1 MKKIVLLPLISFLI
15 INSCSKDSSSDDSF
29 SCSTIDLEN
38 INSNCTCTDLNL
50 NIIDNIDGIDSYTD
64 SEITYNYPAEGYTQL
79 HSMVNYYR
87 KKATPS
93 DEITSIGIKLIKY
106 VFNCDKYD
114 LIYLPLEGGGP
125 SPYYFRV
132 EYNDTNNEKKVMI
145 LKIDSLLSLTL
156 CTPAGCIKKSNNH
169 LYNDPR
175 IYAKSM
181 DEDTIND
188 IKKFIELIKEY
199 LEDKEAELITPF

>member
-1 MKKIVLLPLISFLI
+1 MKKIWPICLFFIISSCESKQEDEEYK
-15 INSCSKDSSSDDSF
+15 SCSI
-29 SCSTIDLEN
+29 IDLEN
-38 INSNCTCTDLNL
+38 VNSDCTCTDLNI

-64 SEITYNYPAEGYTQL
+64 SEITYNYPAEGETILHQMGYYYT
-79 HSMVNYYR
+79 

-106 VFNCDKYD
+106 VFNLDKYYS
-114 LIYLPLEGGGP
+114 IYIPTNGGGGP
-125 SPYYFRV
+125 SPYYFSV
-132 EYNDTNNEKKVMI
+132 EYKDTNNEKKYMCLRI
-145 LKIDSLLSLTL
+145 SDLLSLTL
-156 CTPAGCIKKSNNH
+156 DAPGCIKSNNH
-169 LYNDPR
+169 LYLDPG
-175 IYAKSM
+175 ISAKVM

>member
-1 MKKIVLLPLISFLI
+1 MKKIWPIYLFFIISSCESKHEDEEYK
-15 INSCSKDSSSDDSF
+15 SCSI
-29 SCSTIDLEN
+29 IDLEN
-38 INSNCTCTDLNL
+38 INSDCTCTDLNL
-50 NIIDNIDGIDSYTD
+50 NIVDNIDGIDSYID
-64 SEITYNYPAEGYTQL
+64 SEIIYDYPAEGETQL
-79 HSMVNYYR
+79 HSMGNYYE

-114 LIYLPLEGGGP
+114 LIYIPVDGGGP
-125 SPYYFRV
+125 SPYYFSV
-132 EYNDTNNEKKVMI
+132 EYKDTNNEKKVMSLI
-145 LKIDSLLSLTL
+145 IGSLLSLTL
-156 CTPAGCIKKSNNH
+156 SAPGCIKKSNNH